1 MVIINI
7 NPLDFKYDIET
18 LSRAFYPG
26 EKFFV
31 NKECNEEDDKKIIID
46 VEFKDSLIN
55 IKLNDKEKSTE
66 ADFDDRAD
74 TKNRLKRLLYSML
87 VDETKKELPWGTL
100 TGIRPIK
107 LALNKMESGLDEKEV
122 LGFMKDEYLA
132 SDEKSK
138 LAIKIAKREAE
149 VLSEFDYKDGYSL
162 YVGIA
167 FCPKRCIYC
176 SFASN
181 DIEEKADRVEDYLEA
196 LKKELAYIANA
207 CNELKLYT
215 IYIGGGTP
223 TALNSEQLEN
233 LLRFITKSFSLSN
246 LREFTV
252 EAGRPDTINVDK
264 LLVMKKYGVTR
275 ISINPQT
282 MNDKTLKLIGRNHT
296 VKDIHEAFALARN
309 CGFTNINMDFILGL
323 PEETIE
329 DVRHSMEEVL
339 KLKPESI
346 TIHSLAIK
354 RGAKLQTDSDD
365 YKDLTFKNNEEM
377 MNLASKY
384 ARELGMNPY
393 YLYRQKNIA
402 GNLENVGYAKYGYE
416 SLYNILIME
425 EKHTILAA
433 GAGSDSKFVIYHD
446 ENEEYDGEHNP
457 EVFRVCDVKDLD
469 NYIDRIEEMIER
481 KREFIK
487 ENYNTLSID
496 KDKLESDMIDN
507 IHHGILVSN
516 LARMLGK
523 EIGLAD
529 DKCYDLAVA
538 GVLHDIG
545 KLRLAEYLY
554 GKDRDSLSIEKMRH
568 IRMHSSLS
576 YDIIKDMDFS
586 ALVKESVLYHH
597 ENYDGTGF
605 PRNLEGEDIPL
616 GARII
621 RVCDVFSALVSRRSY
636 REAFDIDSALNLLI
650 NEVKHFDM
658 HIFLAFQRMI
668 NREEVREKVRHLL
681 QYQADDMD

>member
-26 EKFFV
+26 ERFFV
-31 NKECNEEDDKKIIID
+31 NKEVDIDEDKKVIID
-46 VEFKDSLIN
+46 VTFAENKIN
-55 IKLNDKEKSTE
+55 IKLNDNERSTE

-87 VDETKKELPWGTL
+87 VDETEKVLPWGTL

-107 LALNKMESGLDEKEV
+107 LALSKLEDGMDEEDVLDFMEE
-122 LGFMKDEYLA
+122 EYLA
-132 SDEKSK
+132 SEEKSK
-138 LAIKIAKREAE
+138 LALKIAKREAE
-149 VLSEFDYKDGYSL
+149 VLSEFEYKDGYSL
-162 YVGIA
+162 YVGIP

-181 DIEEKADRVEDYLEA
+181 DIEEKGDKVEDYLEA
-196 LKKELAYIANA
+196 LKKELSYIANA

-215 IYIGGGTP
+215 IYVGGGTP
-223 TALNSEQLEN
+223 TALNALQLDE
-233 LLRFITKSFSLSN
+233 LLKFITRTFNLTY

-252 EAGRPDTINVDK
+252 EAGRPDTIDEDK
-264 LLVMKKYGVTR
+264 LNVMKKYGVSR

-296 VKDIHEAFALARN
+296 VKDVYEAFALAREY
-309 CGFTNINMDFILGL
+309 GFNNINMDFILGL

-329 DVRHSMEEVL
+329 DVRNTMEQVL
-339 KLKPESI
+339 TLKPESI

-354 RGAKLQTDSDD
+354 RGAKLQTDSEE
-365 YKDLTFKNNEEM
+365 YKDLTFKNNEEL

-402 GNLENVGYAKYGYE
+402 GNLENVGYSKYGYE
-416 SLYNILIME
+416 CLYNILIME
-425 EKHTILAA
+425 EKHNIIAA

-446 ENEEYDGEHNP
+446 EEDYEGEHNP

-487 ENYNTLSID
+487 ENYNTYSID

-516 LARMLGK
+516 LARMLG
-523 EIGLAD
+523 EELGLAD

-621 RVCDVFSALVSRRSY
+621 RVCDVFAALVSRRSY
-636 REAFDIDSALNLLI
+636 RDAFDIDSALNLLI

>member
-26 EKFFV
+26 ERFFV
-31 NKECNEEDDKKIIID
+31 NKEVDIDEDKKVIID
-46 VEFKDSLIN
+46 VTFAENKIN
-55 IKLNDKEKSTE
+55 IKLNDNERSTE

-87 VDETKKELPWGTL
+87 VDETEKVLPWGTL

-107 LALNKMESGLDEKEV
+107 LALSKLEDGMDEEDVLDFMEE
-122 LGFMKDEYLA
+122 EYLA
-132 SDEKSK
+132 SEEKSK
-138 LAIKIAKREAE
+138 LALKIAKREAE
-149 VLSEFDYKDGYSL
+149 VLSEFEYKDGYSL
-162 YVGIA
+162 YVGIP

-181 DIEEKADRVEDYLEA
+181 DIEEKGDKVEDYLEA
-196 LKKELAYIANA
+196 LKKELSYIANA

-215 IYIGGGTP
+215 IYVGGGTP
-223 TALNSEQLEN
+223 TALNALQLDE
-233 LLRFITKSFSLSN
+233 LLKFITRTFNLTY

-252 EAGRPDTINVDK
+252 EAGRPDTIDEDK
-264 LLVMKKYGVTR
+264 LNVMKKYGVSR

-296 VKDIHEAFALARN
+296 VKDVYEAFALAREY
-309 CGFTNINMDFILGL
+309 GFNNINMDFILGL

-329 DVRHSMEEVL
+329 DVRNTMEQVL
-339 KLKPESI
+339 TLKPESI

-354 RGAKLQTDSDD
+354 RGAKLQTDSEE
-365 YKDLTFKNNEEM
+365 YKDLTFKNNEEL

-402 GNLENVGYAKYGYE
+402 GNLENVGYSKYGYE
-416 SLYNILIME
+416 CLYNILIME
-425 EKHTILAA
+425 EKHNIIAA

-446 ENEEYDGEHNP
+446 EEDYEGEHNP
-457 EVFRVCDVKDLD
+457 EVFRVCDVKNLD

-487 ENYNTLSID
+487 ENYNTYSID

-516 LARMLGK
+516 LARMLG
-523 EIGLAD
+523 EELGLAD

-621 RVCDVFSALVSRRSY
+621 RVCDVFAALVSRRSY
-636 REAFDIDSALNLLI
+636 RDAFDIDSALNLLI

>member
-26 EKFFV
+26 ERFFV
-31 NKECNEEDDKKIIID
+31 NKEVDIDEDKKVIID
-46 VEFKDSLIN
+46 VTFAENKIN
-55 IKLNDKEKSTE
+55 IKLNDNERSTE

-87 VDETKKELPWGTL
+87 VDETEKVLPWGTL

-107 LALNKMESGLDEKEV
+107 LALSKLEDGMDEEDVLDFMEE
-122 LGFMKDEYLA
+122 EYLA
-132 SDEKSK
+132 SEEKSK
-138 LAIKIAKREAE
+138 LALKIAKREAE
-149 VLSEFDYKDGYSL
+149 VLSEFEYKDGYSL
-162 YVGIA
+162 YVGIP

-181 DIEEKADRVEDYLEA
+181 DIEEKGDKVEDYLEA
-196 LKKELAYIANA
+196 LKKELSYIANA

-215 IYIGGGTP
+215 VYVGGGTP
-223 TALNSEQLEN
+223 TALNALQLED
-233 LLRFITKSFSLSN
+233 LLKFITRTFN
-246 LREFTV
+246 LTNVREFTV
-252 EAGRPDTINVDK
+252 EAGRPDTINEDK
-264 LLVMKKYGVTR
+264 FNVMKKYGVSR

-296 VKDIHEAFALARN
+296 VKDVYEAFALAREY
-309 CGFTNINMDFILGL
+309 GFNNINMDFILGL

-329 DVRHSMEEVL
+329 DVRNTMEQVL
-339 KLKPESI
+339 TLKPESI

-354 RGAKLQTDSDD
+354 RGAKLQTDSED

-402 GNLENVGYAKYGYE
+402 GNLENVGYSKYGYE
-416 SLYNILIME
+416 CLYNILIME
-425 EKHTILAA
+425 EKHNIIAA

-446 ENEEYDGEHNP
+446 EEDYEGEHNP

-487 ENYNTLSID
+487 ENYNTYSID

-516 LARMLGK
+516 LARMLG
-523 EIGLAD
+523 EELGLAD

-586 ALVKESVLYHH
+586 DLVKESVLYHH

-621 RVCDVFSALVSRRSY
+621 RVCDVFAALVSRRSY
-636 REAFDIDSALNLLI
+636 RDAFDIDSALNLLI

>member
-26 EKFFV
+26 ERFFV
-31 NKECNEEDDKKIIID
+31 NKEVDIEEDKKVIID
-46 VEFKDSLIN
+46 VSFVENKIN
-55 IKLNDKEKSTE
+55 IKLNDNERSTE

-87 VDETKKELPWGTL
+87 VDETEKVLPWGTL

-107 LALNKMESGLDEKEV
+107 LALSKLEDGMDEEDVLDFMEE
-122 LGFMKDEYLA
+122 EYLA
-132 SDEKSK
+132 SEEKSK
-138 LAIKIAKREAE
+138 LALKIAKREAE
-149 VLSEFDYKDGYSL
+149 VLSEFEYKDGYSL
-162 YVGIA
+162 YVGIP

-181 DIEEKADRVEDYLEA
+181 DIEEKGDKVEDYLEA
-196 LKKELAYIANA
+196 LKKELSYIANA

-215 IYIGGGTP
+215 IYVGGGTP
-223 TALNSEQLEN
+223 TALNALQLDE
-233 LLRFITKSFSLSN
+233 LLKFITRTFNLTY

-252 EAGRPDTINVDK
+252 EAGRPDTINEDK
-264 LLVMKKYGVTR
+264 LNVMKKYGVSR

-282 MNDKTLKLIGRNHT
+282 MNDKTLNLIGRNHT
-296 VKDIHEAFALARN
+296 VKDVYEAFALAREY
-309 CGFTNINMDFILGL
+309 GFNNINMDFILGL

-329 DVRHSMEEVL
+329 DVRNTMEQVL
-339 KLKPESI
+339 TLKPESI

-354 RGAKLQTDSDD
+354 RGAKLQTDSEE
-365 YKDLTFKNNEEM
+365 YKDLTFKNNEEL

-402 GNLENVGYAKYGYE
+402 GNLENVGYSKYGYE
-416 SLYNILIME
+416 CLYNILIME
-425 EKHTILAA
+425 EKHNIIAA

-446 ENEEYDGEHNP
+446 EEDYDGEHNP

-487 ENYNTLSID
+487 ENYNTYSID

-516 LARMLGK
+516 LARMLG
-523 EIGLAD
+523 EELGLAD

-586 ALVKESVLYHH
+586 DLVKESVLYHH

>member
-26 EKFFV
+26 ERFFV
-31 NKECNEEDDKKIIID
+31 NKEVDIDEDKKVIID
-46 VEFKDSLIN
+46 VTFAEKKIN
-55 IKLNDKEKSTE
+55 IKLNDNERSTE

-87 VDETKKELPWGTL
+87 VDETEKVLPWGTL

-107 LALNKMESGLDEKEV
+107 LALSKLEDGMDEEDVLDFMEE
-122 LGFMKDEYLA
+122 EYLA
-132 SDEKSK
+132 SEEKSK
-138 LAIKIAKREAE
+138 LALKIAKREAE
-149 VLSEFDYKDGYSL
+149 VLSEFEYKDGYSL
-162 YVGIA
+162 YVGIP

-181 DIEEKADRVEDYLEA
+181 DIEEKGDKVEDYLEA
-196 LKKELAYIANA
+196 LKKELSYIANA

-215 IYIGGGTP
+215 IYVGGGTP
-223 TALNSEQLEN
+223 TALNALQLDE
-233 LLRFITKSFSLSN
+233 LLKFITRTFNLTY

-252 EAGRPDTINVDK
+252 EAGRPDTIDEDK
-264 LLVMKKYGVTR
+264 LNVMKKYGVSR

-296 VKDIHEAFALARN
+296 VKDVYEAFALAREY
-309 CGFTNINMDFILGL
+309 GFNNINMDFILGL

-329 DVRHSMEEVL
+329 DVRNTMEQVL
-339 KLKPESI
+339 TLKPESI

-354 RGAKLQTDSDD
+354 RGAKLQTDSED

-402 GNLENVGYAKYGYE
+402 GNLENVGYSKYGYE
-416 SLYNILIME
+416 CLYNILIME
-425 EKHTILAA
+425 EKHNIIAA

-446 ENEEYDGEHNP
+446 EEDYEGEHNP

-487 ENYNTLSID
+487 ENYNTYSID

-523 EIGLAD
+523 ELGLAD

-621 RVCDVFSALVSRRSY
+621 RVCDVFAALVSRRSY
-636 REAFDIDSALNLLI
+636 RDAFDIDSALNLLI

>member
-26 EKFFV
+26 ERFFV
-31 NKECNEEDDKKIIID
+31 NKEVDIEEDKKVIID
-46 VEFKDSLIN
+46 VSFVENKIN
-55 IKLNDKEKSTE
+55 IKLNDNERSTE

-87 VDETKKELPWGTL
+87 VDETEKVLPWGTL

-107 LALNKMESGLDEKEV
+107 LALSKLEDGMDEEDVLDFMEE
-122 LGFMKDEYLA
+122 EYLA
-132 SDEKSK
+132 SEEKSK
-138 LAIKIAKREAE
+138 LALKIAKREAE
-149 VLSEFDYKDGYSL
+149 VLSEFEYKDGYSL
-162 YVGIA
+162 YVGIP

-181 DIEEKADRVEDYLEA
+181 DIEEKADKVEDYLEA
-196 LKKELAYIANA
+196 LKKELSYIANA

-215 IYIGGGTP
+215 IYVGGGTP
-223 TALNSEQLEN
+223 TALNALQLDE
-233 LLRFITKSFSLSN
+233 LLKFITRIFNLTY

-252 EAGRPDTINVDK
+252 EAGRPDTINEDK
-264 LLVMKKYGVTR
+264 LNVMKKYGVSR

-296 VKDIHEAFALARN
+296 VKDVYEAFALAREN
-309 CGFTNINMDFILGL
+309 GFNNINMDFILGL

-329 DVRHSMEEVL
+329 DVRNTMEQVL
-339 KLKPESI
+339 TLKPESI

-354 RGAKLQTDSDD
+354 RGAKLQTDSED
-365 YKDLTFKNNEEM
+365 YKDLTFKNNEEL

-402 GNLENVGYAKYGYE
+402 GNLENVGYSKYGYE
-416 SLYNILIME
+416 CLYNILIME
-425 EKHTILAA
+425 EKHNIIAA

-446 ENEEYDGEHNP
+446 EEDYEGEHNP

-487 ENYNTLSID
+487 ENYNTYSID

-621 RVCDVFSALVSRRSY
+621 RVCDVFAALVSRRSY
-636 REAFDIDSALNLLI
+636 RDAFDIDSALNLLI

>member
-26 EKFFV
+26 ERFFV
-31 NKECNEEDDKKIIID
+31 NKEVDIDEDKKVIID
-46 VEFKDSLIN
+46 VTFAENKIN
-55 IKLNDKEKSTE
+55 IKLNDNERSTE

-74 TKNRLKRLLYSML
+74 TNNRLKRLLYSML
-87 VDETKKELPWGTL
+87 VDETEKVLPWGTL

-107 LALNKMESGLDEKEV
+107 LALSKLEDGMDEEDVLDFMEE
-122 LGFMKDEYLA
+122 EYLA
-132 SDEKSK
+132 SEEKSK
-138 LAIKIAKREAE
+138 LALKIAKREAE
-149 VLSEFDYKDGYSL
+149 VLSEFEYKDGYSL
-162 YVGIA
+162 YVGIP

-181 DIEEKADRVEDYLEA
+181 DIEEKGDKVEDYLEA
-196 LKKELAYIANA
+196 LKKELSYIANA

-215 IYIGGGTP
+215 IYVGGGTP
-223 TALNSEQLEN
+223 TALNALQLDE
-233 LLRFITKSFSLSN
+233 LLKFITRTFNLTY

-252 EAGRPDTINVDK
+252 EAGRPDTINEDK
-264 LLVMKKYGVTR
+264 LNVMKKYGVSR

-282 MNDKTLKLIGRNHT
+282 MNDRTLKLIGRNHT
-296 VKDIHEAFALARN
+296 VKDVYEAFALAREY
-309 CGFTNINMDFILGL
+309 GFNNINMDFILGL

-329 DVRHSMEEVL
+329 DVRNTMEQVL
-339 KLKPESI
+339 TLKPESI

-354 RGAKLQTDSDD
+354 RGAKLQTDSED

-402 GNLENVGYAKYGYE
+402 GNLENVGYSKYGYE
-416 SLYNILIME
+416 CLYNILIME
-425 EKHTILAA
+425 EKHNIIAA

-446 ENEEYDGEHNP
+446 EEDYEGEHNP

-487 ENYNTLSID
+487 ENYNTYSID

-523 EIGLAD
+523 ELGLAD

-621 RVCDVFSALVSRRSY
+621 RVCDVFAALVSRRSY
-636 REAFDIDSALNLLI
+636 RDAFDIDSALNLLI

>member
-26 EKFFV
+26 ERFFV
-31 NKECNEEDDKKIIID
+31 NKEADIEEDKKVIID
-46 VEFKDSLIN
+46 VAFAENKIN
-55 IKLNDKEKSTE
+55 IKLNDNERSTE

-87 VDETKKELPWGTL
+87 VDETEKILPWGTL

-107 LALNKMESGLDEKEV
+107 LALSKLEDGMDEEDVLDYMEE
-122 LGFMKDEYLA
+122 EYLA
-132 SDEKSK
+132 SEEKSK
-138 LAIKIAKREAE
+138 LALKIAKREAE
-149 VLSEFDYKDGYSL
+149 VLSEFEYKDGYSL
-162 YVGIA
+162 YVGIP

-181 DIEEKADRVEDYLEA
+181 DIEEKGDKVESYLEA
-196 LKKELAYIANA
+196 LKKELSYIANA
-207 CNELKLYT
+207 CNELILYT
-215 IYIGGGTP
+215 IYVGGGTP
-223 TALNSEQLEN
+223 TALNAEQLDD
-233 LLRFITKSFSLSN
+233 LLKFITRTFNLTY

-252 EAGRPDTINVDK
+252 EAGRPDTIDEDK
-264 LLVMKKYGVTR
+264 LNVMKKYGVSR

-296 VKDIHEAFALARN
+296 VSDVHKAFALAREY
-309 CGFTNINMDFILGL
+309 GFNNINMDFILGL

-329 DVRHSMEEVL
+329 DVRYTMEEIL

-354 RGAKLQTDSDD
+354 RGAKLQTDSED
-365 YKDLTFKNNEEM
+365 YKDLTFKNNEDM

-402 GNLENVGYAKYGYE
+402 GNLENVGYSKYGHE
-416 SLYNILIME
+416 CLYNILIME
-425 EKHTILAA
+425 EKHNIIAA

-446 ENEEYDGEHNP
+446 EEDYEGEHNP

-487 ENYNTLSID
+487 ENYNTYSID

-586 ALVKESVLYHH
+586 DLVKESVLYHH

-658 HIFLAFQRMI
+658 QIFLAFQRMI
-668 NREEVREKVRHLL
+668 NREEVRDKVRHLL

>member
-26 EKFFV
+26 ERFFV
-31 NKECNEEDDKKIIID
+31 NKEVDIDEDKKVVID
-46 VEFKDSLIN
+46 VSFAENKIN
-55 IKLNDKEKSTE
+55 IKLNDNERSTE

-87 VDETKKELPWGTL
+87 VDETEKVLPWGTL

-107 LALNKMESGLDEKEV
+107 LALSKLEDGMDEEDVLDFMEE
-122 LGFMKDEYLA
+122 EYLA
-132 SDEKSK
+132 SESKSK
-138 LAIKIAKREAE
+138 LALKIAKREAE
-149 VLSEFDYKDGYSL
+149 VLSEFEYKDGYSL
-162 YVGIA
+162 YVGIP

-181 DIEEKADRVEDYLEA
+181 DIEEKGDKVEGYLEA
-196 LKKELAYIANA
+196 LKKELSYIANA

-215 IYIGGGTP
+215 IYVGGGTP
-223 TALNSEQLEN
+223 TALNADQLED
-233 LLRFITKSFSLSN
+233 LLKFITRTFN
-246 LREFTV
+246 LTYVREFTV
-252 EAGRPDTINVDK
+252 EAGRPDTIDEDK
-264 LLVMKKYGVTR
+264 LNVMKKYGVSR

-296 VKDIHEAFALARN
+296 VSDVHKAFALAREY
-309 CGFTNINMDFILGL
+309 GFNNINMDFILGL

-329 DVRHSMEEVL
+329 DVRYTMEEIL

-354 RGAKLQTDSDD
+354 RGAKLQTDSED

-402 GNLENVGYAKYGYE
+402 GNLENVGYSKYGHE
-416 SLYNILIME
+416 CLYNILIME
-425 EKHTILAA
+425 EKHNIIAA

-446 ENEEYDGEHNP
+446 EEDYEGEHNP

-487 ENYNTLSID
+487 ENYNTYSID

-586 ALVKESVLYHH
+586 DLVKESVLYHH

-658 HIFLAFQRMI
+658 QIFLAFQRMI
-668 NREEVREKVRHLL
+668 NREEVRDKVRHLL
-681 QYQADDMD
+681 KYQADDMD

>member
-26 EKFFV
+26 ERFFV
-31 NKECNEEDDKKIIID
+31 NKEVDIEEDKKVIID
-46 VEFKDSLIN
+46 VTFAENKIN
-55 IKLNDKEKSTE
+55 IKLNDNERSTE

-87 VDETKKELPWGTL
+87 VDETEKVLPWGTL

-107 LALNKMESGLDEKEV
+107 LALSKLEDGMDEEDVLDFMEE
-122 LGFMKDEYLA
+122 EYLA
-132 SDEKSK
+132 SEEKSK
-138 LAIKIAKREAE
+138 LALKIAKREAE
-149 VLSEFDYKDGYSL
+149 VLSEFEYKDGYSL
-162 YVGIA
+162 YVGIP

-181 DIEEKADRVEDYLEA
+181 DIEEKADKVEDYLEA
-196 LKKELAYIANA
+196 LKKELSYIANA

-215 IYIGGGTP
+215 IYVGGGTP
-223 TALNSEQLEN
+223 TALNALQLDE
-233 LLRFITKSFSLSN
+233 LLKFITRTFNLTY

-252 EAGRPDTINVDK
+252 EAGRPDTINEDK
-264 LLVMKKYGVTR
+264 LNVMKKYGVSR

-296 VKDIHEAFALARN
+296 VKDVYEAFALAREY
-309 CGFTNINMDFILGL
+309 GFNNINMDFILGL

-329 DVRHSMEEVL
+329 DVRNTMEQVL
-339 KLKPESI
+339 TLKPESI

-354 RGAKLQTDSDD
+354 RGAKLQTDSED

-402 GNLENVGYAKYGYE
+402 GNLENVGYSKYGYE
-416 SLYNILIME
+416 CLYNILIME
-425 EKHTILAA
+425 EKHNIIAA

-446 ENEEYDGEHNP
+446 EEDYEGEHNP

-487 ENYNTLSID
+487 ENYNTYSID

-621 RVCDVFSALVSRRSY
+621 RVCDVFAALVSRRSY
-636 REAFDIDSALNLLI
+636 RDAFDIDSALNLLI

>member
-26 EKFFV
+26 ERFFV
-31 NKECNEEDDKKIIID
+31 NKEVDIDEDKKVIID
-46 VEFKDSLIN
+46 VTFAENKIN
-55 IKLNDKEKSTE
+55 IKLNDNERSTE

-87 VDETKKELPWGTL
+87 VDETEKVLPWGTL

-107 LALNKMESGLDEKEV
+107 LALSKLEDGMDEEDVLDFMEE
-122 LGFMKDEYLA
+122 EYLA
-132 SDEKSK
+132 SEEKSK
-138 LAIKIAKREAE
+138 LALKIAKREAE
-149 VLSEFDYKDGYSL
+149 VLSEFEYKDGYSL
-162 YVGIA
+162 YVGIP

-181 DIEEKADRVEDYLEA
+181 DIEEKGDKVEDYLEA
-196 LKKELAYIANA
+196 LKKELSYIANA

-215 IYIGGGTP
+215 IYVGGGTP
-223 TALNSEQLEN
+223 TALNALQLDE
-233 LLRFITKSFSLSN
+233 LLKFITRTFNLTY

-252 EAGRPDTINVDK
+252 EAGRPDTINEDK
-264 LLVMKKYGVTR
+264 LNVMKKYGVSR

-296 VKDIHEAFALARN
+296 VKDVYEAFALAREY
-309 CGFTNINMDFILGL
+309 GFNNINMDFILGL

-329 DVRHSMEEVL
+329 DVRNTMEQVL
-339 KLKPESI
+339 TLKPESI

-354 RGAKLQTDSDD
+354 RGAKLQTDSEE
-365 YKDLTFKNNEEM
+365 YKDLTFKNNEEL

-402 GNLENVGYAKYGYE
+402 GNLENVGYSKYGYE
-416 SLYNILIME
+416 CLYNILIME
-425 EKHTILAA
+425 EKHNIIAA

-446 ENEEYDGEHNP
+446 EEDYEGEHNP
-457 EVFRVCDVKDLD
+457 EVFRVCDVKNLD

-487 ENYNTLSID
+487 ENYNTYSID

-516 LARMLGK
+516 LARMLG
-523 EIGLAD
+523 EELGLAD

-621 RVCDVFSALVSRRSY
+621 RVCDVFAALVSRRSY
-636 REAFDIDSALNLLI
+636 RDAFDIDSALNLLI

>member
-26 EKFFV
+26 ERFFV
-31 NKECNEEDDKKIIID
+31 NKEVDIDEDKKVIID
-46 VEFKDSLIN
+46 VTFAEKKIN
-55 IKLNDKEKSTE
+55 IKLNDNERSTE

-87 VDETKKELPWGTL
+87 VDETEKVLPWGTL

-107 LALNKMESGLDEKEV
+107 LALSKLEDGMDEEDVLDFMEE
-122 LGFMKDEYLA
+122 EYLA
-132 SDEKSK
+132 SEEKSK
-138 LAIKIAKREAE
+138 LALKIAKREAE
-149 VLSEFDYKDGYSL
+149 VLSEFEYKDGYSL
-162 YVGIA
+162 YVGIP

-181 DIEEKADRVEDYLEA
+181 DIEEKGDKVEDYLEA
-196 LKKELAYIANA
+196 LKKELSYIANA

-215 IYIGGGTP
+215 IYVGGGTP
-223 TALNSEQLEN
+223 TALNALQLDE
-233 LLRFITKSFSLSN
+233 LLKFITRTFNLTY

-252 EAGRPDTINVDK
+252 EAGRPDTINEDK
-264 LLVMKKYGVTR
+264 LNVMKKYGVSR

-296 VKDIHEAFALARN
+296 VKDVYEAFALAREY
-309 CGFTNINMDFILGL
+309 GFNNINMDFILGL

-329 DVRHSMEEVL
+329 DVRNTMEQVL
-339 KLKPESI
+339 TLKPESI

-354 RGAKLQTDSDD
+354 RGAKLQTDSED

-402 GNLENVGYAKYGYE
+402 GNLENVGYSKYGYE
-416 SLYNILIME
+416 CLYNILIME
-425 EKHTILAA
+425 EKHNIIAA

-446 ENEEYDGEHNP
+446 EEDYEGEHNP

-487 ENYNTLSID
+487 ENYNTYSID

-523 EIGLAD
+523 ELGLAD

-621 RVCDVFSALVSRRSY
+621 RVCDVFAALVSRRSY
-636 REAFDIDSALNLLI
+636 RDAFDIDSALNLLI

>member
-26 EKFFV
+26 ERFFV
-31 NKECNEEDDKKIIID
+31 NKEVDIDEDKKVIID
-46 VEFKDSLIN
+46 VTFAENKIN
-55 IKLNDKEKSTE
+55 IKLNDNERSTE

-87 VDETKKELPWGTL
+87 VDETEKVLPWGTL

-107 LALNKMESGLDEKEV
+107 LALSKLEDGMDEEDVLDFMEE
-122 LGFMKDEYLA
+122 EYLA
-132 SDEKSK
+132 SEEKSK
-138 LAIKIAKREAE
+138 LALKIAKREAE
-149 VLSEFDYKDGYSL
+149 VLSEFEYKDGYSL
-162 YVGIA
+162 YVGIP

-181 DIEEKADRVEDYLEA
+181 DIEEKGDKVEDYLEA
-196 LKKELAYIANA
+196 LKKELSYIANA

-215 IYIGGGTP
+215 IYVGGGTP
-223 TALNSEQLEN
+223 TALNALQLDE
-233 LLRFITKSFSLSN
+233 LLKFITRTFNLTY

-252 EAGRPDTINVDK
+252 EAGRPDTINEDK
-264 LLVMKKYGVTR
+264 LNVMKKYGVSR

-296 VKDIHEAFALARN
+296 VKDVYEAFALAREY
-309 CGFTNINMDFILGL
+309 GFNNINMDFILGL

-329 DVRHSMEEVL
+329 DVRNTMEQVL
-339 KLKPESI
+339 TLKPESI

-354 RGAKLQTDSDD
+354 RGAKLQTDSED

-402 GNLENVGYAKYGYE
+402 GNLENVGYSKYGYE
-416 SLYNILIME
+416 CLYNILIME
-425 EKHTILAA
+425 EKHNIIAA

-446 ENEEYDGEHNP
+446 EEDYEGEHNP

-487 ENYNTLSID
+487 ENYNTYSID

-523 EIGLAD
+523 ELGLAD

-621 RVCDVFSALVSRRSY
+621 RVCDVFAALVSRRSY
-636 REAFDIDSALNLLI
+636 RDAFDIDSALNLLI

>member
-26 EKFFV
+26 ERFFV
-31 NKECNEEDDKKIIID
+31 NKEVDIEEDKKVIID
-46 VEFKDSLIN
+46 VTFAENKIN
-55 IKLNDKEKSTE
+55 IKLNDNERSTE

-87 VDETKKELPWGTL
+87 VDETEKVLPWGTL

-107 LALNKMESGLDEKEV
+107 LALSKLEDGMDEEDVLDFMEE
-122 LGFMKDEYLA
+122 EYLA
-132 SDEKSK
+132 SEEKSK
-138 LAIKIAKREAE
+138 LALKIAKREAE
-149 VLSEFDYKDGYSL
+149 VLSEFEYKDGYSL
-162 YVGIA
+162 YVGIP

-181 DIEEKADRVEDYLEA
+181 DIEEKADKVEDYLEA
-196 LKKELAYIANA
+196 LKKELSYIANA

-215 IYIGGGTP
+215 IYVGGGTP
-223 TALNSEQLEN
+223 TALNALQLDE
-233 LLRFITKSFSLSN
+233 LLKFITRTFNLTY

-252 EAGRPDTINVDK
+252 EAGRPDTINEDK
-264 LLVMKKYGVTR
+264 LNVMKKYGVSR

-296 VKDIHEAFALARN
+296 VKDVYEAFALAREY
-309 CGFTNINMDFILGL
+309 GFNNINMDFILGL

-329 DVRHSMEEVL
+329 DVRNTMEQVL
-339 KLKPESI
+339 TLKPESI

-354 RGAKLQTDSDD
+354 RGAKLQTDSED
-365 YKDLTFKNNEEM
+365 YKDLTFKNNEEL

-402 GNLENVGYAKYGYE
+402 GNLENVGYSKYGYE
-416 SLYNILIME
+416 CLYNILIME
-425 EKHTILAA
+425 EKHNIIAA

-446 ENEEYDGEHNP
+446 EEDYEGEHNP
-457 EVFRVCDVKDLD
+457 EVLRVCDVKDLD

-487 ENYNTLSID
+487 ENYNTYSID

-621 RVCDVFSALVSRRSY
+621 RVCDVFAALVSRRSY
-636 REAFDIDSALNLLI
+636 RDAFDIDSALNLLI

>member
-26 EKFFV
+26 ERFFV
-31 NKECNEEDDKKIIID
+31 NKEVDIDEDKKVIID
-46 VEFKDSLIN
+46 VTFAENKIN
-55 IKLNDKEKSTE
+55 IKLNDNERSTE

-87 VDETKKELPWGTL
+87 VDETEKVLPWGTL

-107 LALNKMESGLDEKEV
+107 LALSKLEDGMDEEDVLDFMEE
-122 LGFMKDEYLA
+122 EYLA
-132 SDEKSK
+132 SEEKSK
-138 LAIKIAKREAE
+138 LALKIAKREAE
-149 VLSEFDYKDGYSL
+149 VLSEFEYKDGYSL
-162 YVGIA
+162 YVGIP

-181 DIEEKADRVEDYLEA
+181 DIEEKGDKVEDYLEA
-196 LKKELAYIANA
+196 LKKELSYIANA

-215 IYIGGGTP
+215 IYVGGGTP
-223 TALNSEQLEN
+223 TALNALQLDE
-233 LLRFITKSFSLSN
+233 LLKFITRTFNLTY

-252 EAGRPDTINVDK
+252 EAGRPDTINEDK
-264 LLVMKKYGVTR
+264 LNVMKKYGVSR

-296 VKDIHEAFALARN
+296 VKDVYEAFALAREY
-309 CGFTNINMDFILGL
+309 GFNNINMDFILGL

-329 DVRHSMEEVL
+329 DVRNTMEQVL
-339 KLKPESI
+339 TLKPESI

-354 RGAKLQTDSDD
+354 RGAKLQTNSED

-402 GNLENVGYAKYGYE
+402 GNLENVGYSKYGYE
-416 SLYNILIME
+416 CLYNILIME
-425 EKHTILAA
+425 EKHNIIAA

-446 ENEEYDGEHNP
+446 EEDYEGEHNP

-487 ENYNTLSID
+487 ENYNTYSID

-621 RVCDVFSALVSRRSY
+621 RVCDVFAALVSRRSY
-636 REAFDIDSALNLLI
+636 RDAFDIDSALNLLI

-681 QYQADDMD
+681 QYQVDDMD

>member
-26 EKFFV
+26 ERFFV
-31 NKECNEEDDKKIIID
+31 NKEVDIEEDKKVIID
-46 VEFKDSLIN
+46 VTFAENKIN
-55 IKLNDKEKSTE
+55 IKLNDNERSTE

-87 VDETKKELPWGTL
+87 VDETEKVLPWGTL

-107 LALNKMESGLDEKEV
+107 LALSKLEDGMDEEDVLDFMEE
-122 LGFMKDEYLA
+122 EYLA
-132 SDEKSK
+132 SEEKSK
-138 LAIKIAKREAE
+138 LALKIAKREAE
-149 VLSEFDYKDGYSL
+149 VLSEFEYKDGYSL
-162 YVGIA
+162 YVGIP

-181 DIEEKADRVEDYLEA
+181 DIEEKADKVEDYLEA
-196 LKKELAYIANA
+196 LKKELSYIANA

-215 IYIGGGTP
+215 IYVGGGTP
-223 TALNSEQLEN
+223 TALNALQLDE
-233 LLRFITKSFSLSN
+233 LLKFITRTFNLTY

-252 EAGRPDTINVDK
+252 EAGRPDTINEDK
-264 LLVMKKYGVTR
+264 LNVMKKYGVSR

-296 VKDIHEAFALARN
+296 VKDVYEAFALAREY
-309 CGFTNINMDFILGL
+309 GFNNINMDFILGL

-329 DVRHSMEEVL
+329 DVRNTMEQVL
-339 KLKPESI
+339 TLKPESI

-354 RGAKLQTDSDD
+354 RGAKLQTDSEE
-365 YKDLTFKNNEEM
+365 YKDLTFKNNEEL

-402 GNLENVGYAKYGYE
+402 GNLENVGYSKYGHE
-416 SLYNILIME
+416 CLYNILIME
-425 EKHTILAA
+425 EKHNIIAA

-446 ENEEYDGEHNP
+446 EEDYEGEHNP

-487 ENYNTLSID
+487 EKYNTYSID

-621 RVCDVFSALVSRRSY
+621 RVCDVFAALVSRRSY
-636 REAFDIDSALNLLI
+636 RDAFDIDSALNLLI

-658 HIFLAFQRMI
+658 RIFLAFQRMI

>member
-26 EKFFV
+26 ERFFV
-31 NKECNEEDDKKIIID
+31 NKQVDIDEDKKVVID
-46 VEFKDSLIN
+46 VSFAENKIN
-55 IKLNDKEKSTE
+55 IKLNDNERSTE

-87 VDETKKELPWGTL
+87 VDETEKVLPWGTL

-107 LALNKMESGLDEKEV
+107 LALSKLEDGMDEEDVLDFMEE
-122 LGFMKDEYLA
+122 EYLA
-132 SDEKSK
+132 SESKSK
-138 LAIKIAKREAE
+138 LALKIAKREAE
-149 VLSEFDYKDGYSL
+149 VLSEFEYKDGYSL
-162 YVGIA
+162 YVGIP

-181 DIEEKADRVEDYLEA
+181 DIEEKGDKVESYLEA
-196 LKKELAYIANA
+196 LKKELSYIANA

-215 IYIGGGTP
+215 IYVGGGTP
-223 TALNSEQLEN
+223 TALNANQLED
-233 LLRFITKSFSLSN
+233 LLKFITRTFN
-246 LREFTV
+246 LTYVREFTV
-252 EAGRPDTINVDK
+252 EAGRPDTIDEDK
-264 LLVMKKYGVTR
+264 LNVMKKYGVSR

-296 VKDIHEAFALARN
+296 VSDVHKAFALAREY
-309 CGFTNINMDFILGL
+309 GFNNINMDFILGL

-329 DVRHSMEEVL
+329 DVRYTMEEIL

-354 RGAKLQTDSDD
+354 RGAKLQTDSED

-402 GNLENVGYAKYGYE
+402 GNLENVGYSKYGHE
-416 SLYNILIME
+416 CLYNILIME
-425 EKHTILAA
+425 EKHNIIAA

-446 ENEEYDGEHNP
+446 EEDYEGEHNP

-487 ENYNTLSID
+487 ENYNTYSID

-621 RVCDVFSALVSRRSY
+621 RVCDVFAALVSRRSY
-636 REAFDIDSALNLLI
+636 RDAFDIDSALNLLI

>member
-1 MVIINI
+1 
-7 NPLDFKYDIET
+7 
-18 LSRAFYPG
+18 PG
-26 EKFFV
+26 ERFFV
-31 NKECNEEDDKKIIID
+31 NKEVDIDEDKKVIID
-46 VEFKDSLIN
+46 VTFAENKIN
-55 IKLNDKEKSTE
+55 IKLNDNERSTE

-87 VDETKKELPWGTL
+87 VDETEKVLPWGTL

-107 LALNKMESGLDEKEV
+107 LVLSKLEDGMDEEDVLDFMEE
-122 LGFMKDEYLA
+122 EYLA
-132 SDEKSK
+132 SEEKSK
-138 LAIKIAKREAE
+138 LALKIAKREAE
-149 VLSEFDYKDGYSL
+149 VLSEFEYKDGYSL
-162 YVGIA
+162 YVGIP

-181 DIEEKADRVEDYLEA
+181 DIEEKGDKVEDYLEA
-196 LKKELAYIANA
+196 LKKELSYIANA

-215 IYIGGGTP
+215 IYVGGGTP
-223 TALNSEQLEN
+223 TALNALQLDE
-233 LLRFITKSFSLSN
+233 LLKFITRTFNLTY

-252 EAGRPDTINVDK
+252 EAGRPDTINEDK
-264 LLVMKKYGVTR
+264 LNVMKKYGVSR

-296 VKDIHEAFALARN
+296 VKDVYEAFALAREY
-309 CGFTNINMDFILGL
+309 GFNNINMDFILGL

-329 DVRHSMEEVL
+329 DVRNTMEQVL
-339 KLKPESI
+339 TLKPESI

-354 RGAKLQTDSDD
+354 RGAKLQTDSEE
-365 YKDLTFKNNEEM
+365 YKDLTFKNNEEL

-402 GNLENVGYAKYGYE
+402 GNLENVGYSKYGYE
-416 SLYNILIME
+416 CLYNILIME
-425 EKHTILAA
+425 EKHNIIAA

-446 ENEEYDGEHNP
+446 EEDYEGEHNP
-457 EVFRVCDVKDLD
+457 EVFRVCDVKNLD

-487 ENYNTLSID
+487 ENYNTYSID

-516 LARMLGK
+516 LARMLG
-523 EIGLAD
+523 EELGLAD

-621 RVCDVFSALVSRRSY
+621 RVCDVFAALVSRRSY
-636 REAFDIDSALNLLI
+636 RDAFDIDSALNLLI

>member
-26 EKFFV
+26 ERFFV
-31 NKECNEEDDKKIIID
+31 NKEVDIDEDKKVIID
-46 VEFKDSLIN
+46 VTFAENKIN
-55 IKLNDKEKSTE
+55 IKLNDSERSTE

-87 VDETKKELPWGTL
+87 VDETEKVLPWGTL

-107 LALNKMESGLDEKEV
+107 LALSKLEDGMDEEDVLDFMEE
-122 LGFMKDEYLA
+122 EYLA
-132 SDEKSK
+132 SEEKSK
-138 LAIKIAKREAE
+138 LALKIAKREAE
-149 VLSEFDYKDGYSL
+149 VLSEFEYKDGYSL
-162 YVGIA
+162 YVGIP

-181 DIEEKADRVEDYLEA
+181 DIEEKGDKVEDYLEA
-196 LKKELAYIANA
+196 LKKELSYIANA

-215 IYIGGGTP
+215 IYVGGGTP
-223 TALNSEQLEN
+223 TALNALQLDE
-233 LLRFITKSFSLSN
+233 LLKFITRTFNLTY

-252 EAGRPDTINVDK
+252 EAGRPDTIDEDK
-264 LLVMKKYGVTR
+264 LNVMKKYGVSR

-296 VKDIHEAFALARN
+296 VKDVYEAFALAREY
-309 CGFTNINMDFILGL
+309 GFNNINMDFILGL

-329 DVRHSMEEVL
+329 DVRNTMEQVL
-339 KLKPESI
+339 TLKPESI

-354 RGAKLQTDSDD
+354 RGAKLQTDSEE

-402 GNLENVGYAKYGYE
+402 GNLENVGYSKYGYE
-416 SLYNILIME
+416 CLYNILIME
-425 EKHTILAA
+425 EKHNIIAA

-446 ENEEYDGEHNP
+446 EEDYEGEHNP

-487 ENYNTLSID
+487 ENYNTYSID

-621 RVCDVFSALVSRRSY
+621 RVCDVFAALVSRRSY
-636 REAFDIDSALNLLI
+636 RDAFDIDSALNLLI

>member
-26 EKFFV
+26 ERFFV
-31 NKECNEEDDKKIIID
+31 NKQVDIDEDKKVVID
-46 VEFKDSLIN
+46 VSFAENKIN
-55 IKLNDKEKSTE
+55 IKLNDNERSTE

-87 VDETKKELPWGTL
+87 VDETEKVLPWGTL

-107 LALNKMESGLDEKEV
+107 LALSKLEDGMDEEDVLDFMEE
-122 LGFMKDEYLA
+122 EYLA
-132 SDEKSK
+132 SESKSK
-138 LAIKIAKREAE
+138 LALKIAKREAE
-149 VLSEFDYKDGYSL
+149 VLSEFEYKDGYSL
-162 YVGIA
+162 YVGIP

-181 DIEEKADRVEDYLEA
+181 DIEEKGDKVESYLEA
-196 LKKELAYIANA
+196 LKKELSYIANA

-215 IYIGGGTP
+215 IYVGGGTP
-223 TALNSEQLEN
+223 TALNANQLED
-233 LLRFITKSFSLSN
+233 LLKFITRTFN
-246 LREFTV
+246 LTYVREFTV
-252 EAGRPDTINVDK
+252 EAGRPDTIDEDK
-264 LLVMKKYGVTR
+264 LNVMKKYGVSR

-296 VKDIHEAFALARN
+296 VSDVHKAFALAREY
-309 CGFTNINMDFILGL
+309 GFNNINMDFILGL

-329 DVRHSMEEVL
+329 DVRYTMEEIL

-354 RGAKLQTDSDD
+354 RGAKLQTDSED

-402 GNLENVGYAKYGYE
+402 GNLENVGYSKYGHE
-416 SLYNILIME
+416 CLYNILIME
-425 EKHTILAA
+425 EKHNIIAA

-446 ENEEYDGEHNP
+446 EEDYEGEHNP

-487 ENYNTLSID
+487 ENYNTYSID

-586 ALVKESVLYHH
+586 DLVKESVLYHH

-658 HIFLAFQRMI
+658 QIFLAFQRMI
-668 NREEVREKVRHLL
+668 NREEVRDKVRHLL
-681 QYQADDMD
+681 KYQADDMD

>member
-26 EKFFV
+26 ERFFV
-31 NKECNEEDDKKIIID
+31 NKEVDIDEDKKVIID
-46 VEFKDSLIN
+46 VTFAENKIN
-55 IKLNDKEKSTE
+55 IKLNDNERSTE

-87 VDETKKELPWGTL
+87 VDETEKVLPWGTL
-100 TGIRPIK
+100 TGIRPIR
-107 LALNKMESGLDEKEV
+107 LALSKLEDGMDEEDALDFMEE
-122 LGFMKDEYLA
+122 EYLA
-132 SDEKSK
+132 SEEKSK
-138 LAIKIAKREAE
+138 LALKIAKREAE
-149 VLSEFDYKDGYSL
+149 VLSEFEYKDGYSL
-162 YVGIA
+162 YVGIP

-181 DIEEKADRVEDYLEA
+181 DIEEKGDKVEDYLEA
-196 LKKELAYIANA
+196 LKKELSYIANA

-215 IYIGGGTP
+215 IYVGGGTP
-223 TALNSEQLEN
+223 TALNALQLDE
-233 LLRFITKSFSLSN
+233 LLKFITRTFNLTY

-252 EAGRPDTINVDK
+252 EAGRPDTINEDK
-264 LLVMKKYGVTR
+264 LNVMKKYGVSR

-296 VKDIHEAFALARN
+296 VKDVYEAFALAREY
-309 CGFTNINMDFILGL
+309 GFNNINMDFILGL

-329 DVRHSMEEVL
+329 DVRNTMEQVL
-339 KLKPESI
+339 TLKPESI

-354 RGAKLQTDSDD
+354 RGAKLQTNSED

-402 GNLENVGYAKYGYE
+402 GNLENVGYSKYGYE
-416 SLYNILIME
+416 CLYNILIME
-425 EKHTILAA
+425 EKHNIIAA

-446 ENEEYDGEHNP
+446 EEDYEGEHNP

-487 ENYNTLSID
+487 ENYNTYSID

-621 RVCDVFSALVSRRSY
+621 RVCDVFAALVSRRSY
-636 REAFDIDSALNLLI
+636 RDAFDIDSALNLLI

-681 QYQADDMD
+681 QYQVDDMD

>member
-26 EKFFV
+26 ERFFV
-31 NKECNEEDDKKIIID
+31 NKEVDIDEDKKVIID
-46 VEFKDSLIN
+46 VTFAENKIN
-55 IKLNDKEKSTE
+55 IKLNDNERSTE

-87 VDETKKELPWGTL
+87 VDETEKVLPWGTL

-107 LALNKMESGLDEKEV
+107 LALSKLEDGMDEEDVLDFMEE
-122 LGFMKDEYLA
+122 EYLA
-132 SDEKSK
+132 SEEKSK
-138 LAIKIAKREAE
+138 LALKIAKREAE
-149 VLSEFDYKDGYSL
+149 VLSEFEYKDGYSL
-162 YVGIA
+162 YVGIP

-181 DIEEKADRVEDYLEA
+181 DIEEKGDKVEDYLEA
-196 LKKELAYIANA
+196 LKKELSYIANA

-215 IYIGGGTP
+215 IYVGGGTP
-223 TALNSEQLEN
+223 TALNALQLDE
-233 LLRFITKSFSLSN
+233 LLKFITRTFNLTY

-252 EAGRPDTINVDK
+252 EAGRPDTINEDK
-264 LLVMKKYGVTR
+264 LNVMKKYGVSR

-282 MNDKTLKLIGRNHT
+282 MNDRTLKLIGRNHT
-296 VKDIHEAFALARN
+296 VKDVYEAFALAREY
-309 CGFTNINMDFILGL
+309 GFNNINMDFILGL

-329 DVRHSMEEVL
+329 DVRNTMEQVL
-339 KLKPESI
+339 TLKPESI

-354 RGAKLQTDSDD
+354 RGAKLQTDSED

-402 GNLENVGYAKYGYE
+402 GNLENVGYSKYGYE
-416 SLYNILIME
+416 CLYNILIME
-425 EKHTILAA
+425 EKHNIIAA

-446 ENEEYDGEHNP
+446 EEDYEGEHNP

-487 ENYNTLSID
+487 ENYNTYSID

-523 EIGLAD
+523 ELGLAD

-621 RVCDVFSALVSRRSY
+621 RVCDVFAALVSRRSY
-636 REAFDIDSALNLLI
+636 RDAFDIDSALNLLI